1 MARSA
6 DPLSYARVVTYAYLV
21 GIPVGVLRADD
32 RVVREIEDALR
43 MAERSG
49 DDHAVSNA
57 QITLGLALVHLPT
70 DTERARGQKLLAEV
84 SDVFLR
90 LGYFRGDLL
99 LIVQVYLARERAR
112 CGDRDEAIPIMRA
125 AVDHLLRE
133 GMGSAAPV
141 ALVETLLDRGT
152 DDDLAEADAIERLAA
167 APADEGLVIRD
178 IWLLRLRALM
188 ARAHGD
194 KAAYRDYRDRYRAM
208 ASPLGFEGHI
218 EWAEAM
224 P

>member
-1 MARSA
+1 MHR
-6 DPLSYARVVTYAYLV
+6 
-21 GIPVGVLRADD
+21 
-32 RVVREIEDALR
+32 
-43 MAERSG
+43 
-49 DDHAVSNA
+49 
-57 QITLGLALVHLPT
+57 PT

-152 DDDLAEADAIERLAA
+152 DDDLAEADAAIERLAA

-178 IWLLRLRALM
+178 IWLLRLRALQ
-188 ARAHGD
+188 AGAHGD
-194 KAAYRDYRDRYRAM
+194 EAAYANFRDRYRDM
-208 ASPLGFEGHI
+208 AKTLGFEGHMK
-218 EWAEAM
+218 WAEAM